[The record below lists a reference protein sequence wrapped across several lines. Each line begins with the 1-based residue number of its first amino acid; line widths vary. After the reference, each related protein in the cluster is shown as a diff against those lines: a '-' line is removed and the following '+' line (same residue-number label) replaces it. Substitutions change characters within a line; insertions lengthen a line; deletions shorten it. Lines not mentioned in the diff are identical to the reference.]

1 MIHQPNYSMISNNK
15 SVNSGIR
22 IAVITGAGSGMG
34 RYFAYYAGFFAT
46 DIDELWLVGRD
57 KRKLYKTASRVS
69 RKCRC
74 ISADL
79 SDDEEYRALISIVQD
94 TAPDIRLLVNNA
106 GIGIMGDFARL
117 KPEENELMADIN
129 CRALTRL
136 TADCIPFMSRGSHII
151 NMASAAAFLPQ
162 PGFAVYAASK
172 SYVYSLSKALSH
184 EIRKKK
190 IYVTAVCPGCVDTPF
205 ISKAEKYE
213 KMKDYKKP
221 FMAEAKKVVLQAY
234 RDAYRGWNVSV
245 YGVGMNCFRVAAKIL
260 PDELI
265 LRMFF

>member
-1 MIHQPNYSMISNNK
+1 MIRNNK
-15 SVNSGIR
+15 TAAVNKSLK
-22 IAVITGAGSGMG
+22 IAIITGAGSGMG
-34 RYFAYYAGFFAT
+34 RYFAYYAGHFAK

-57 KRKLYKTASRVS
+57 KRKLYKTASRIN
-69 RKCRC
+69 KNCKC

-79 SDDEEYRALISIVQD
+79 SNSKEYEAFIGVIID

-106 GIGIMGDFARL
+106 GIGIMGDFARI
-117 KPEENELMADIN
+117 KPEENEHMAEIN
-129 CRALTRL
+129 CVALTRL
-136 TADCIPFMSRGSHII
+136 TADCLPFMSRGSHII

-172 SYVYSLSKALSH
+172 SYVYSLSKALSR
-184 EIRKKK
+184 ELRKKK

-205 ISKAEKYE
+205 IGRAEKYE

-221 FMAEAKKVVLQAY
+221 FMAEARDVVLQAY
-234 RDAYRGWNVSV
+234 RDAYCGRNVSV
-245 YGVGMNCFRVAAKIL
+245 YGAGMKMFRVATKVL

>member
-1 MIHQPNYSMISNNK
+1 
-15 SVNSGIR
+15 
-22 IAVITGAGSGMG
+22 MG
-34 RYFAYYAGFFAT
+34 RYFAYYAGFFAK
-46 DIDELWLVGRD
+46 DIDELWLIGRD
-57 KRKLYKTASRVS
+57 KRKLYKTSSRIN
-69 RKCRC
+69 RNCRC

-79 SDDEEYRALISIVQD
+79 SNPVEYEALIGNIMD
-94 TAPDIRLLVNNA
+94 ADPDIRLLVNNA
-106 GIGIMGDFARL
+106 GIGIMGDFARIR
-117 KPEENELMADIN
+117 PEENELMAEIN
-129 CRALTRL
+129 CVALTRF

-172 SYVYSLSKALSH
+172 SYVYSLSKALSR
-184 EIRKKK
+184 ELRKKK

-205 ISKAEKYE
+205 IGRAEKYE

-221 FMAEAKKVVLQAY
+221 FMAEAKDVVLQAY
-234 RDAYRGWNVSV
+234 RDAYRGRNVSV
-245 YGVGMNCFRVAAKIL
+245 YGAGMKVFRAAAKVM

>member
-1 MIHQPNYSMISNNK
+1 MIRNNK
-15 SVNSGIR
+15 TAKVNKR
-22 IAVITGAGSGMG
+22 LKIAIVTGAGSGMG
-34 RYFAYYAGFFAT
+34 RYFAYYAGRFDK

-57 KRKLYKTASRVS
+57 KRKLYKTASRIS
-69 RKCRC
+69 KSCRC

-79 SDDEEYRALISIVQD
+79 SNPEEYGILKKKIQD

-106 GIGIMGDFARL
+106 GIGLMGDFARL
-117 KPEENELMADIN
+117 LPEENEIMVDIN
-129 CRALTRL
+129 CVALTRL
-136 TADCIPFMSRGSHII
+136 TADCLPYMSRGSHII

-184 EIRKKK
+184 ELRKKR
-190 IYVTAVCPGCVDTPF
+190 IFVTAVCPGCVDTPF
-205 ISKAEKYE
+205 IGRAEKYE

-221 FMAEAKKVVLQAY
+221 FMAEAKEVVLQAY
-234 RDAYRGWNVSV
+234 RDAYRGRNVSV
-245 YGVGMNCFRVAAKIL
+245 YGAGMNLFRAATKVL
-260 PDELI
+260 PDEMI